1 MQGISI
7 VTIYFTDAKRESRM
21 IRNIVFDM
29 GKVLV
34 GYDALRVC
42 EHFIEDAH
50 DRKRVHTAVFVSPEW
65 LMMDMGLLTDE
76 RALTSIC
83 ARLPQRLHEAASL
96 CLEQWHEYCMWTYS
110 EMGPVIRALK
120 EQGFGIYLCSN
131 AAIRLL
137 DCYQKVI
144 PAWDCFDGLLFSAE
158 VKCMK
163 PQKEI
168 YYHLF
173 ERFGLNPKECYF
185 IDDVPENIEGARACG
200 MDGYCFK
207 DGNFEKLKKVL
218 NGLTGERAL

>member
-34 GYDALRVC
+34 GYDAMRVC

-83 ARLPQRLHEAASL
+83 ARLPPKFLRVLSL
-96 CLEQWHEYCMWTYS
+96 
-110 EMGPVIRALK
+110 
-120 EQGFGIYLCSN
+120 
-131 AAIRLL
+131 IRL
-137 DCYQKVI
+137 CPYGAAWAKQRPGNSSAVQKVKYLSHTASTNL
-144 PAWDCFDGLLFSAE
+144 PAAW
-158 VKCMK
+158 
-163 PQKEI
+163 
-168 YYHLF
+168 
-173 ERFGLNPKECYF
+173 
-185 IDDVPENIEGARACG
+185 
-200 MDGYCFK
+200 
-207 DGNFEKLKKVL
+207 
-218 NGLTGERAL
+218 

>member
-1 MQGISI
+1 M
-7 VTIYFTDAKRESRM
+7 
-21 IRNIVFDM
+21 
-29 GKVLV
+29 
-34 GYDALRVC
+34 RVC